1 LPNTTKP
8 PAVRPPATRDENE
21 TFRAVSNAHAYSR
34 TAAPPAIQCAWCGH
48 EFGAGDERLTGRIR
62 CSECG
67 VATTSPWPSDARLAQ
82 AYGGWYRPRSGRFAG
97 LGDVI
102 LRRLR
107 ATLAR
112 RLHRMLPPGPI
123 LDVGAGDGNL
133 VRAFV
138 RQGRAAVGLEPY
150 GSGPHIRRAE
160 VEDIGGSWSAVIFWH
175 SLEHVR
181 QPTRALRHAAGLVA
195 PGGKLIVAIPNA
207 TSLQAH
213 AFGDRWF
220 ALDLPRHLTHIT
232 PEALISAVENCGLRV
247 ERVSFYRGGQVVF
260 GWVHGLVGLL
270 PGHPDL
276 YEVIRRTE
284 ARSTAQSPAWRA
296 FAVGAG
302 LLALP
307 VAVVAAAIE
316 VAMRSGGSVYLEA
329 RRDGTG

>member
-1 LPNTTKP
+1 M
-8 PAVRPPATRDENE
+8 
-21 TFRAVSNAHAYSR
+21 
-34 TAAPPAIQCAWCGH
+34 
-48 EFGAGDERLTGRIR
+48 
-62 CSECG
+62 
-67 VATTSPWPSDARLAQ
+67 
-82 AYGGWYRPRSGRFAG
+82 
-97 LGDVI
+97 I

-107 ATLAR
+107 ATLAT

-133 VRAFV
+133 VRAFA
-138 RQGRAAVGLEPY
+138 RRGRSAVGLEPY
-150 GSGPHIRRAE
+150 GSGPHIRQAE
-160 VEDIGGSWSAVIFWH
+160 VEEVGGSWSAVIFWH

-181 QPTRALRHAAGLVA
+181 EPRKALAHAAALVA
-195 PGGKLIVAIPNA
+195 PGGKLIVAVPNA

-232 PEALISAVENCGLRV
+232 PEALTSAIAESGLQV

-276 YEVIRRTE
+276 YDVIRRTE
-284 ARSTAQSPAWRA
+284 ARSSAQSAAWRA
-296 FAVGAG
+296 YAVGAG
-302 LLALP
+302 IAALP

-316 VAMRSGGSVYLEA
+316 VALRSGGSVYVQA
-329 RRDGTG
+329 RRDARR